1 MMDAT
6 NDPFKNSKMLST
18 TPIVTQESRK
28 VEANFV
34 NGLAALTLRANFV
47 YRSPSRSQF
56 RYFLHVTP

>member
-56 RYFLHVTP
+56 R